1 MSELEI
7 VEVKG
12 GGIMKKIKP
21 LILLALVAG
30 LAYKFTQMDES
41 KKRFIIHL
49 AKQAPYLPGRYY
61 A

>member
-1 MSELEI
+1 
-7 VEVKG
+7 
-12 GGIMKKIKP
+12 MKLLKR
-21 LILLALVAG
+21 LVLLALVAG
-30 LAYKFTQMDES
+30 LAYQFTQLEES